1 MVRGGFMVLAVEYLL
16 PPPMSKKPS
25 QRWTSLW
32 QTPAAVM
39 RTSTSVPV
47 GVGLG
52 ASTFCSGL
60 PNSTTL

>member
-1 MVRGGFMVLAVEYLL
+1 MVRGGFMVFSVEYLL

-25 QRWTSLW
+25 HRWTSLW

-39 RTSTSVPV
+39 RTSTSVPC
-47 GVGLG
+47 GAGL
-52 ASTFCSGL
+52 ASSTFCSGW